1 MRMGS
6 YSRYNLLHALLI
18 RKMIVHLKGDGY
30 LREPEAVGIVA
41 PYSAQA
47 GLINALL
54 DDAEV
59 SGAEAATV
67 PKFQGNEKRTMF
79 VDLTD
84 STGCHL
90 GRFMTGVDKGQE
102 GSRLLN
108 VAISRAKHHVILLAN
123 VEYLRSHAPRDG
135 MVVRLLDLFEERGS
149 KIDLDT
155 ILPLGN
161 DDWVDG
167 LHQIIPPDI
176 ELADDQ
182 WGAFNEA
189 GFYAAFARDLE
200 IARESIVILSPYLTS
215 RGVARWVDHIRAAL
229 ERGVKVRIVTKP
241 ADEFGGA
248 SEAEVGET
256 VDSLRVLGIAVDLR
270 WKMHEKIAIIDQRVA
285 WHGSLNILSH
295 SYTSESMLR
304 LVGETACR
312 KLTDLF
318 TPPHRRRDKERTPSG
333 SENPPCVGCGAATV
347 LHDGR
352 FGPYF

>member
-1 MRMGS
+1 
-6 YSRYNLLHALLI
+6 
-18 RKMIVHLKGDGY
+18 
-30 LREPEAVGIVA
+30 
-41 PYSAQA
+41 
-47 GLINALL
+47 
-54 DDAEV
+54 
-59 SGAEAATV
+59 
-67 PKFQGNEKRTMF
+67 MF

-135 MVVRLLDLFEERGS
+135 KVVRLLDLFEERGS

-241 ADEFGGA
+241 AEEFGGA

-295 SYTSESMLR
+295 SSTSESMLR

-352 FGPYF
+352 FGPYFECPRCGEKTNPGRETVRRGAGRPRRGAEEIGEAGAEVIVACTRPGCNGRMIQKTGRHGPFLGCSNYPRCRATLPT